1 MKEPRKEHHQSS
13 RLPSNHPEDGRT
25 ESTYIPGIRKCR
37 SKIKNKLPGLEMQR
51 AQLAIQLE
59 AIERELAQLE
69 KQRDTLIA
77 LYEEVFSLGHRAES
91 HNYLS
96 KIFELEREE
105 GRLVQR
111 LSLLEE
117 LAEEVDQKLSES

>member
-1 MKEPRKEHHQSS
+1 MYVT
-13 RLPSNHPEDGRT
+13 LTVTDYGT
-25 ESTYIPGIRKCR
+25 GISYK
-37 SKIKNKLPGLEMQR
+37 
-51 AQLAIQLE
+51 
-59 AIERELAQLE
+59 
-69 KQRDTLIA
+69 D
-77 LYEEVFSLGHRAES
+77 
-91 HNYLS
+91 LS